1 MSAPQNLTAILR
13 ARFGHPDF
21 RPGQREVVEY
31 IAESGDAL
39 VVMPTGAGKSLC
51 YQMPALAR
59 GGLCVVV
66 SPLIA
71 LMKDQVDGL
80 LARGVRATLI
90 NSSVDVAERR
100 ARMAAMRA
108 GEIELA
114 YVAPERFTPRF
125 LEELRACDVRLLA
138 IDEAHCLSQWGH
150 DFRPDYLRLGEVRRE
165 LGAPRTV
172 ALTATATSEVQDD
185 ILLVLGLPGARRFVR
200 GFDRP
205 NLRID
210 VIEAKSPK
218 EKDTLAGA
226 LVSPGP
232 ALVYCATRRNVERAT
247 AVIAGAQMYH
257 GGMPLPERQ
266 AVQERFMRG
275 KAPIVVATNAFGMG
289 IDKEDVRAVVH
300 YDMPGSIEA
309 WYQEIGRAGRDGK
322 PSRVTLLFREQDR
335 KIHEF
340 FIHSSHPPAAWS
352 HRIWA
357 ELNARSDSG
366 NGPTAGPIYVAMPE
380 LQATLPEDADERA
393 AQSCLYVLQREGLIR
408 RLGASDRPGIA
419 QVIGRCSEPGFA
431 GRVHA
436 WLLQQPATPTGVPV
450 WLDRLADALQLEV
463 SQVTAALTVLRQRGA
478 IEWEEPSRGE
488 GIELLRPGAPLL
500 LDEET
505 VRLRRARELKKLQA
519 MVDFARSECRRRYV
533 LEYFGEVAPYERCGT
548 CDACRSGKRGGLAPR
563 ALKGDEDIVVRKVL
577 ACVARMKEGY
587 ATTMVAKVLVGSRDG
602 VMAGLGLD
610 RLSTFGVLSSLGQRE
625 AEAVLAEL
633 IRAGALARKEVTRKI
648 EGRDVRYSV
657 VELTE
662 IGREVMLQ
670 RAPDFRMCFPLG
682 EREVA
687 PPSITAPPPGAH
699 DLLAHLR
706 DVRARVAKAA
716 DVPAYVVATDRTLEA
731 ISATR
736 PVSRAS
742 MLAVHGMGP
751 DRFRKYGQPLLEA
764 VRSWCGA

>member
-1 MSAPQNLTAILR
+1 MTASPNLTAILR

-31 IAESGDAL
+31 IAETGDAL

-100 ARMAAMRA
+100 ARLAAMRA
-108 GEIELA
+108 GEIELV

-125 LEELRACDVRLLA
+125 IEELRGCDVRLLA

-172 ALTATATSEVQDD
+172 ALTATATTEVQDD
-185 ILLVLGLPGARRFVR
+185 ILVVLGLQEARRFVR

-247 AVIAGAQMYH
+247 AAIAGAQMYH
-257 GGMPLPERQ
+257 GGMALPDRQ

-322 PSRVTLLFREQDR
+322 PARVTLLFREQDR

-352 HRIWA
+352 HTIWA
-357 ELNARSDSG
+357 ELNARSDTGSG
-366 NGPTAGPIYVAMPE
+366 PSQGPVYVPIHE
-380 LQATLPEDADERA
+380 LQAKLPEDADERA

-408 RLGASDRPGIA
+408 RLGASDRPGRA
-419 QVIGRCSEPGFA
+419 RVVGPCREPGFA
-431 GRVHA
+431 ARVYG
-436 WLLQQPATPTGVPV
+436 WLAAQNGATEDVAV
-450 WLDRLADALQLEV
+450 ALDRLAEGLQLDV
-463 SQVTAALTVLRQRGA
+463 AQVAAALAVLRQRRV
-478 IEWEEPSRGE
+478 IEWEEPSRAD
-488 GIELLRPGAPLL
+488 GIELLRPGAPLV

-505 VRLRRARELKKLQA
+505 VRVRRARELKKLQA

-548 CDACRSGKRGGLAPR
+548 CDACRSGKRGGSAPR

-587 ATTMVAKVLVGSRDG
+587 ASTLIAKVLVGSRDG
-602 VMAGLGLD
+602 AIAGLGLD
-610 RLSTFGVLSSLGQRE
+610 RLSTFGILSSLGQRE
-625 AEAVLAEL
+625 AEAVIAEL
-633 IRAGALARKEVTRKI
+633 LRSGALARKEVTRKI
-648 EGRDVRYSV
+648 DGRDVRYTI

-662 IGREVMLQ
+662 LGRDVMLQ
-670 RAPDFRMCFPLG
+670 KTLDFRMCFPLG
-682 EREVA
+682 EREIA
-687 PPSITAPPPGAH
+687 APSITAPPPGAH

-706 DVRARVAKAA
+706 DVRARVARAA
-716 DVPAYVVATDRTLEA
+716 DVPAYVVATDKTLQA
-731 ISATR
+731 IAAGR
-736 PVSRAS
+736 PVTRGS